1 MLIMKMT
8 SGEITPK
15 KVTVLGN
22 KILPLMTKIISTVA
36 RPEAEA

>member
-1 MLIMKMT
+1 MT
-8 SGEITPK
+8 SGEMIPK

-22 KILPLMTKIISTVA
+22 KILPLITKIISTVA